1 VVPVT
6 RHNLRSLLTQP
17 LRVELQMISTPDT
30 DGGDGD
36 DAPPPPPPGDGSDV
50 EDVVVGL
57 VSLGDILRD
66 EYPEA
71 FGATGLVGP
80 TRGAMF
86 GTPGPAPYRITL
98 LRHEQEDEAGA
109 GGGGGEGALVGHM
122 TVRARFRRSA
132 AAVLALF
139 NGVNNTL
146 ETFEDNPHAL
156 AAAKGEEPLVVM
168 LAWGSARVQG
178 ALGVAH
184 TSVGRLL
191 RNILEDGVVDA
202 DEMSSL
208 EAMLGQ
214 MEKDVGSAV
223 KEAGEVTVDGV
234 KKSRTRGG
242 VGIGRA
248 ERDTLGEAVTALR
261 RSVTSTVATFQSEL
275 TDVINKNDQHRGR
288 ITNDD
293 DDDEDEDEDGAGRP
307 VRNGLGEVAVRL
319 SATGA
324 RLQKDVKLFEAT
336 VGGLYS
342 C

>member
-1 VVPVT
+1 
-6 RHNLRSLLTQP
+6 
-17 LRVELQMISTPDT
+17 
-30 DGGDGD
+30 
-36 DAPPPPPPGDGSDV
+36 
-50 EDVVVGL
+50 
-57 VSLGDILRD
+57 
-66 EYPEA
+66 
-71 FGATGLVGP
+71 
-80 TRGAMF
+80 
-86 GTPGPAPYRITL
+86 
-98 LRHEQEDEAGA
+98 
-109 GGGGGEGALVGHM
+109 
-122 TVRARFRRSA
+122 
-132 AAVLALF
+132 
-139 NGVNNTL
+139 
-146 ETFEDNPHAL
+146 
-156 AAAKGEEPLVVM
+156 M

-261 RSVTSTVATFQSEL
+261 RSVTFQSEL

-288 ITNDD
+288 ITND